1 MKASPLNV
9 APSSETG
16 ADLSG
21 DPDTTSV
28 KVSLGT
34 VVVVV
39 VDVEEVEVVVV
50 DEVVVVG
57 PELATVKLAVVTTVP
72 DERSISAVTLWV
84 PSVNW
89 VVSNGLAVL
98 TDPPARS

>member
-1 MKASPLNV
+1 MKASPLKV

-21 DPDTTSV
+21 DPDATSV

-39 VDVEEVEVVVV
+39 VDVELVEVVVV
-50 DEVVVVG
+50 DVVVVD
-57 PELATVKLAVVTTVP
+57 PHVPVVIRNSSWIV
-72 DERSISAVTLWV
+72 RSPAAVT
-84 PSVNW
+84 P
-89 VVSNGLAVL
+89 
-98 TDPPARS
+98 